1 MADEP
6 YIYSVNP
13 NNWGPGESNR
23 VNSDKMHEVVDRTA
37 MVRDTFSRNIRSYP
51 GIEEEFPE
59 LHRLMVSIGYELHV
73 LCCAAE
79 DLMFALR
86 RDEQEEK

>member
-13 NNWGPGESNR
+13 NNWGPRESDE

-59 LHRLMVSIGYELHV
+59 LHGLMVRIGYELHA
-73 LCCAAE
+73 LCSDAAE
-79 DLMFALR
+79 LMFALR
-86 RDEQEEK
+86 KDEQEDK